1 MWDDFPLL
9 HSVLADPSGGA
20 FCTGRM
26 CAHSE
31 FEFESTHC
39 ESDIWNPWD
48 LSLPGKSVRGYP
60 AWILEV
66 WGRPTSGVDIE
77 IKLGDRE
84 VS

>member
-1 MWDDFPLL
+1 MTF
-9 HSVLADPSGGA
+9 HSFTLCWQTPPEEPSA
-20 FCTGRM
+20 QEECVHTV
-26 CAHSE
+26 S
-31 FEFESTHC
+31 EFESTHC

-48 LSLPGKSVRGYP
+48 LSLPDKSVRGYP
-60 AWILEV
+60 DWILEV